1 MKVVLKKLEL
11 SNFRNISHAE
21 YVFDGNSKIVGEN
34 RIGKTNT
41 LEAIYWL
48 LSDKLLNGSSDIAA
62 IKPLSDTRL
71 EVRVEGTF
79 DVDGKEIVLRK
90 EYGEDWV
97 KTRGTD
103 DLVFKG
109 HYLTYWYNGVKQ
121 KAKKDFIALFQE
133 DFKLK
138 GFDFKNIDFVQML
151 INPFYIGEMGE
162 SDTWKDLRAFII
174 SLVGDISDAD
184 VFAKEPILQPLQSD
198 LNIRGGRIDEV
209 KKYYQNE
216 INSLEEQI
224 IGSDAQIK
232 LLEETPSP
240 SEQELA
246 VAKKGIQDIDEQITN
261 LQNGLA
267 SDAPIVEIDKEIN
280 EINKR
285 IISLQLEDREK
296 NSNSDLNQKLA
307 ALNNKYREQLT
318 RKASLKDKI
327 STKERDMEYT
337 KNEVLQCDL
346 KRGSYISKIRELD
359 AKLNEPFVAECPTC
373 HRPLEGEELKKA
385 QNDYFAEISKE
396 RDEIYSL
403 GKKNKADKEAKEIL
417 ITNLKQD
424 IDFATLELNS
434 LESSIKDTL
443 KEIDD
448 ISKVLNAKESEPV
461 EANPMIAT
469 LEKQIEELNSKKRII
484 SVDTAALNAHIRE
497 KVEEKTH
504 EKEQFQKVINDFE
517 YYQRQVNQLNSV
529 KEIKKEYESK
539 LAKTEQKKELTNL
552 FIKVKL
558 EMLDENVSRVFG
570 NIKFQL
576 IRENING
583 GYDPICK
590 PYIFNVDKEESTTVS
605 WKSGSKSERVV
616 TGIQICEKIKA
627 ALGLADL
634 PFLFDEGGEISTE
647 TFNSKFKTDSQLICV
662 KVVDNITTPMVM
674 KI

>member
-11 SNFRNISHAE
+11 SNFRNIPHAE

-62 IKPLSDTRL
+62 IKPLRDTRL

-79 DVDGKEIVLRK
+79 DVDGKEIVIRK
-90 EYGEDWV
+90 EYGEDWI

-121 KAKKDFIALFQE
+121 KTKKDFITLFQE

-138 GFDFKNIDFVQML
+138 GCDFKNIDFVQML

-184 VFAKEPILQPLQSD
+184 VFAKEPMLLPLQSD

-246 VAKKGIQDIDEQITN
+246 VAKKGIQDIEEQITS
-261 LQNGLA
+261 LQSGLS
-267 SDAPIVEIDKEIN
+267 SDAPIVEIDKEIT
-280 EINKR
+280 EINKK
-285 IISLQLEDREK
+285 IISLQLADKEK
-296 NSNSDLNQKLA
+296 NNNSDLNQKLA
-307 ALNNKYREQLT
+307 ALNSEYREQLT
-318 RKASLKDKI
+318 KKASLKEKI
-327 STKERDMEYT
+327 STKERDIEYT
-337 KNEVLQCDL
+337 KDAISQCDL
-346 KRGSYISKIRELD
+346 MRTGYIAKIRELD
-359 AKLNEPFVAECPTC
+359 AKLNESFVAECPTC

-385 QNDYFAEISKE
+385 QADYFAEISKE

-403 GKKNKADKEAKEIL
+403 GKKNKADKELKETL
-417 ITNLKQD
+417 LKNLKQD
-424 IDFATLELNS
+424 LDSANLDLTLLD
-434 LESSIKDTL
+434 SSIKDTL
-443 KEIDD
+443 KEIDEV
-448 ISKVLNAKESEPV
+448 SKVLNAKEHEPI
-461 EANPMIAT
+461 ETNPMIAE
-469 LEKQIEELNSKKRII
+469 LEKQIEDLNSKKRII
-484 SVDTAALNAHIRE
+484 SADNAALNAHIRE

-517 YYQRQVNQLNSV
+517 YYQRQVNKLSSI

-539 LAKTEQKKELTNL
+539 IAKTEQKKELANL

-576 IRENING
+576 IKENING

-590 PYIFNVDKEESTTVS
+590 PYIFNIDKEESTNVS

-616 TGIQICEKIKA
+616 TGVQICEKIKD

-634 PFLFDEGGEISTE
+634 PFLFDEGGEISNE

>member
-11 SNFRNISHAE
+11 SNFRNIPHAE

-62 IKPLSDTRL
+62 IKPLRDTRL

-79 DVDGKEIVLRK
+79 DVDGKEIVIRK
-90 EYGEDWV
+90 EYGEDWI

-121 KAKKDFIALFQE
+121 QTKKVFIALFQE
-133 DFKLK
+133 DFKLI
-138 GFDFKNIDFVQML
+138 GFDFKIIDFVQML

-174 SLVGDISDAD
+174 SLVGDISDSD
-184 VFAKEPILQPLQSD
+184 VFAKEPMLLPLQSD

-246 VAKKGIQDIDEQITN
+246 VAKKGIQDIEEQIAS
-261 LQNGLA
+261 LQSGLS
-267 SDAPIVEIDKEIN
+267 SDAPIVEIDKEIT
-280 EINKR
+280 EINKK
-285 IISLQLEDREK
+285 IISLQLADKEK
-296 NSNSDLNQKLA
+296 NNNSDLNQKLA
-307 ALNNKYREQLT
+307 ALNSEYREQLT
-318 RKASLKDKI
+318 KKASLKEKI
-327 STKERDMEYT
+327 STKERDIEYT
-337 KNEVLQCDL
+337 RNAISQCDL
-346 KRGSYISKIRELD
+346 KRTDYIAKVRELD

-385 QNDYFAEISKE
+385 QNDYFAGISKE

-403 GKKNKADKEAKEIL
+403 GKKNKADKELKETL
-417 ITNLKQD
+417 LKNLKED
-424 IDFATLELNS
+424 LDVANIELNS
-434 LESSIKDTL
+434 LESSIKETL
-443 KEIDD
+443 KEIEDV
-448 ISKVLNAKESEPV
+448 SKVLNAKEHEPI
-461 EANPMIAT
+461 ETNPMIAE
-469 LEKQIEELNSKKRII
+469 LEKQIEDLNSKKRII
-484 SVDTAALNAHIRE
+484 SADNAALNAHVRE

-517 YYQRQVNQLNSV
+517 YYQRQVNKLSSI

-539 LAKTEQKKELTNL
+539 IVKTEQKKELANL
-552 FIKVKL
+552 FMKVKL

-576 IRENING
+576 IKENING

-590 PYIFNVDKEESTTVS
+590 PYIYNVDKEESTNVS

-616 TGIQICEKIKA
+616 TGIQICEKIKD

-634 PFLFDEGGEISTE
+634 PFLFDEGGEISNE